1 MMRAISNSLCFLVL
15 LLSVHSAQANVVTRY
30 TDGEATANNQSEAIV
45 LALADAAGR
54 AFGFTIQAQ
63 ISASTEEISITNSTQ
78 QIDNYLQSLNRNI
91 VKTIDVPNNSPIT
104 GYTVNDISAE
114 RDNRWRAQVTIEYVW
129 FEPLGAED
137 ERRTLVVLSSS
148 DNLSRKVQEAVEKGL
163 VAERRFNVLERQLK
177 NLFESEKQFIQSDN
191 AANSE
196 IARLS
201 RAVGSDYMVS
211 IQLSGGSIKEREAK
225 YIEASKE
232 SYYVSSVEFD
242 YQIKVIEF
250 ASREIK
256 LVLQDRHRSTAREV
270 NGEGGVSNLLNHFGT
285 EIAQQITS
293 VIFPMRVSM
302 QQGALIVNRG
312 IGVLTQYQQLNIYQL
327 GETLIDPDNNESLD
341 SFEQSIGIAQVVSI
355 KPKYAVIEMVNDEDL
370 SADQNYVAR
379 VVSKQQRDASLRKMD
394 AQKRESAKKKKSIFL
409 N

>member
-1 MMRAISNSLCFLVL
+1 MRAISNSLCFLVL

-256 LVLQDRHRSTAREV
+256 LVLQDRYRSTAREV

-285 EIAQQITS
+285 KIAQQITS
-293 VIFPMRVSM
+293 VIYPMRVSM

>member
-1 MMRAISNSLCFLVL
+1 MRAISNSLCFLVL

-91 VKTIDVPNNSPIT
+91 V
-104 GYTVNDISAE
+104 NDISAE

-163 VAERRFNVLERQLK
+163 VAERRFNVLERELK

>member
-1 MMRAISNSLCFLVL
+1 MRAISNSLCFLVL

-256 LVLQDRHRSTAREV
+256 LVLQDRYRSTAREV

-293 VIFPMRVSM
+293 VIYPMRVSM